1 MSQHRATNAKRCG
14 TRGLKTSDR
23 FGLGV
28 AYMRLSPH
36 ILMGIT
42 KTTVTLLGPTKRTN
56 VELVVDTGSILTW
69 VRSDRLRGL
78 GFKPRREKDF
88 HTIEGRIL
96 RRKTGPATLR
106 CDGRRRTLRQSLAG
120 IRTRRCWVLPHWR
133 AWVSRSILSR
143 RNFGVQAS

>member
-1 MSQHRATNAKRCG
+1 LVDLKR
-14 TRGLKTSDR
+14 SDR
-23 FGLGV
+23 FCLSV

-42 KTTVTLLGPTKRTN
+42 KTIVTLLGPKHTK
-56 VELVVDTGSILTW
+56 VELIVDTGSILTW

-96 RRKTGPATLR
+96 RRKTGPATIRYDGAEADVEVVFGGDKDAEVLGVTALESMGFQVDPVSTQLR
-106 CDGRRRTLRQSLAG
+106 RS
-120 IRTRRCWVLPHWR
+120 
-133 AWVSRSILSR
+133 SIL
-143 RNFGVQAS
+143 AL